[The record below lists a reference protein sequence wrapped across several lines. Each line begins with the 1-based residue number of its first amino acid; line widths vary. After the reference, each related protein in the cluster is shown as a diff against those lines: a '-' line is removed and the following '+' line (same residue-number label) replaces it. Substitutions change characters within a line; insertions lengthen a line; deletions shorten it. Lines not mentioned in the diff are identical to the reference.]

1 MDKRKEA
8 NIRVKNSI
16 TKALLSLMYK
26 KSFSE
31 ISITEII
38 RDAKVARASF
48 YRNYTSKED
57 VLLTLVRDA
66 LINFRETADY
76 DLSDCYRYTHIKRC
90 FSYFK
95 VYCNYVLDLC
105 NFGCGEWILKEINNF
120 HEDIAG
126 IMPCNSIEK
135 YKLYVFVGAL
145 YNTAVMWLKDG
156 SRESVEDITAVFCR
170 ELGIP
175 IEEN

>member
-8 NIRVKNSI
+8 NIRVKQSI
-16 TKALLSLMYK
+16 TKALLTLMYQ

-38 RDAKVARASF
+38 TKAKVARASF

-57 VLLTLVRDA
+57 VLLTVVRDA
-66 LINFRETADY
+66 LAHFRENADY
-76 DLSDCYRYTHIKRC
+76 DLGDCYQYPHVKRC
-90 FSYFK
+90 FTYFK
-95 VYCNYVLDLC
+95 LYGEFILDLC
-105 NFGCGEWILKEINNF
+105 NFGYGEWILKEINNF

-145 YNTAVMWLKDG
+145 YNTAVMWLQDG
-156 SRESVEDITAVFCR
+156 AKESEEDIAAVFCR

-175 IEEN
+175 LS